1 MTHLELE
8 LSRGAYKVA
17 FIFESIFTFF
27 GKVFRAIQKSRQAKA
42 NRAIAD
48 LLRYEYPQ
56 ESYAYILRLVEEG
69 RINELR
75 K

>member
-8 LSRGAYKVA
+8 TARGAYKVA

-27 GKVFRAIQKSRQAKA
+27 GKIYKAIHNARQDKA
-42 NRAIAD
+42 NRMVAEMM
-48 LLRYEYPQ
+48 RHEYPH
-56 ESYAYILRLVEEG
+56 ETYDYILRLVEEG
-69 RINELR
+69 RINELH